1 MKRPCKDDG
10 LIVYAVRDSCP
21 QFGRTRHRRGIMIA
35 KQRARTLLCAL
46 ICVGELLLACSLSSQ
61 GMRGTIRKQSFGK
74 TASGEQIDLYTLSNK
89 KGMEV
94 SITNFGATVVALRV
108 PDRAGKAADVVLGY
122 DTLDGYEN
130 GKSYFGAT
138 VGRYANRIGGGK
150 FAIDGKTYTLPKN
163 NGNNTLH
170 GGIAGFDKK
179 VWKAR
184 EIDVKDG
191 AALELSYLSADGEEG
206 FPGNL
211 SVKVVFTVPADRN
224 DLKID
229 YTSSTDKDTVLNL
242 SNHSYFNLAGEGN
255 GDILDHVLTLHAKQF
270 TPVDKTLIPTGE
282 LRDVAGTPLDFATAT
297 AIGKRINEDYE
308 QLVFGKG
315 YDHDWVLGRSS
326 GGNGLSIAAEAYDAK
341 SGRKLEVLTTEPGIQ
356 FYSGNFLDGSAKGK
370 ANKAYTQRAAFC
382 LETQH
387 FPDSPN
393 HRNFPSTLL
402 KPNAAFHSQT
412 VFRFSAK

>member
-1 MKRPCKDDG
+1 M
-10 LIVYAVRDSCP
+10 
-21 QFGRTRHRRGIMIA
+21 TA
-35 KQRARTLLCAL
+35 KQKARTFLCAL
-46 ICVGELLLACSLSSQ
+46 LLFGELSLAGSLSSQ

-74 TASGEQIDLYTLSNK
+74 TASGEQIDLYSLTNK

-94 SITNFGATVVALRV
+94 SITNFGATVVNLHV
-108 PDRAGKAADVVLGY
+108 PDRAGKVADVVLGF
-122 DTLDGYEN
+122 DTLEGYES

-138 VGRYANRIGGGK
+138 VGRYANRIGGGQ
-150 FAIDGKTYTLPKN
+150 FSIGGKPYTLPKN

-170 GGIAGFDKK
+170 GGIVGFNKR

-184 EIDVKDG
+184 EIPSKEG
-191 AALELSYLSADGEEG
+191 EALELSYLSTDGEEG

-211 SVKVVFTVPADRN
+211 SVKVVFTLPADRN

-229 YTSSTDKDTVLNL
+229 YTASTDKDTVLNL

-255 GDILDHVLTLHAKQF
+255 DDILDHVLTLHAKQF

-282 LRDVAGTPLDFATAT
+282 LRDVAGTPLDFTSAA
-297 AIGKRINEDYE
+297 AIGKRINENYE
-308 QLVFGKG
+308 QLLFGKG
-315 YDHDWVLGRSS
+315 YDHNWVLGSNS
-326 GGNGLSIAAEAYDAK
+326 GHGLTVAAEAYDPK

-356 FYSGNFLDGSAKGK
+356 FYSGNFLDGTVKGK
-370 ANKAYTQRAAFC
+370 GNKAYAQRAAFC

-393 HRNFPSTLL
+393 HPNFPSTLL
-402 KPNAAFHSQT
+402 KPNSVFHSQT

>member
-1 MKRPCKDDG
+1 MTRGKR
-10 LIVYAVRDSCP
+10 A
-21 QFGRTRHRRGIMIA
+21 H
-35 KQRARTLLCAL
+35 TLLCAL
-46 ICVGELLLACSLSSQ
+46 IFVGEISLAGSLSSQ

-74 TASGEQIDLYTLSNK
+74 TAGGDQIDLYSLTNK

-94 SITNFGATVVALRV
+94 SITNFGATVVTLRV
-108 PDRAGKAADVVLGY
+108 PDRFGKPADVVLGY
-122 DTLDGYEN
+122 DTLQGYEN

-150 FAIDGKTYTLPKN
+150 FSIEGKTYTLPKN

-170 GGIAGFDKK
+170 GGIVGFNKK
-179 VWKAR
+179 VWKAQ
-184 EIDVKDG
+184 EIPSND
-191 AALELSYLSADGEEG
+191 ASALELTYLSADGEEG

-211 SVKVVFTVPADRN
+211 SVKVVFTLPVDRN
-224 DLKID
+224 ELKID
-229 YTSSTDKDTVLNL
+229 YTATTDKDTVLNL
-242 SNHSYFNLAGEGN
+242 SNHSYFNLAGEGS

-270 TPVDKTLIPTGE
+270 TPVDQTLIPTGE
-282 LRDVAGTPLDFATAT
+282 LRDVAGTPLDFNSAT

-315 YDHDWVLGRSS
+315 YDHNWVLASDS
-326 GGNGLSIAAEAYDAK
+326 AKNLTIAAEAYDPK
-341 SGRKLEVLTTEPGIQ
+341 SGRTLEALTTEPGVQ
-356 FYSGNFLDGSAKGK
+356 FYSGNFLDGPTGKGGK
-370 ANKAYTQRAAFC
+370 AYPRRSAFC

-393 HRNFPSTLL
+393 HPNFPATML
-402 KPNAAFHSQT
+402 KPGAVFHSET

>member
-1 MKRPCKDDG
+1 MS
-10 LIVYAVRDSCP
+10 A
-21 QFGRTRHRRGIMIA
+21 QA
-35 KQRARTLLCAL
+35 
-46 ICVGELLLACSLSSQ
+46 
-61 GMRGTIRKQSFGK
+61 MRGTIRKQSFGK
-74 TASGEQIDLYTLSNK
+74 TASGEAIDLYSLSNK

-108 PDRAGKAADVVLGY
+108 PDRAAKPADVVLGF
-122 DTLDGYEN
+122 DTLEGYEN

-138 VGRYANRIGGGK
+138 VGRYANRIGGGT
-150 FAIDGKTYTLPKN
+150 FSIDGKTYTLPKN

-170 GGIAGFDKK
+170 GGIIGFNKK

-184 EIDVKDG
+184 EIATKDG
-191 AALELSYLSADGEEG
+191 AGLELSYLSADGEEG

-211 SVKVVFTVPADRN
+211 SVQVVFTVPADRN
-224 DLKID
+224 ELKID
-229 YTSSTDKDTVLNL
+229 YTATTDKDTVLNL

-282 LRDVAGTPLDFATAT
+282 LRDVAGTPMDFNTAS
-297 AIGKRINEDYE
+297 AIGKRINDNYE

-315 YDHDWVLGRSS
+315 YDHNWVLAHS
-326 GGNGLSIAAEAYDAK
+326 GGGKGLTIAADAYDPK
-341 SGRKLEVLTTEPGIQ
+341 SGRTLEVLTTEPGVQ

-370 ANKAYTQRAAFC
+370 GGKAYGQRAAFC

-393 HRNFPSTLL
+393 HPNFPSTLL
-402 KPNAAFHSQT
+402 KPGAVFHSET

>member
-1 MKRPCKDDG
+1 LAPRW
-10 LIVYAVRDSCP
+10 
-21 QFGRTRHRRGIMIA
+21 
-35 KQRARTLLCAL
+35 LCCGFL
-46 ICVGELLLACSLSSQ
+46 
-61 GMRGTIRKQSFGK
+61 
-74 TASGEQIDLYTLSNK
+74 
-89 KGMEV
+89 
-94 SITNFGATVVALRV
+94 
-108 PDRAGKAADVVLGY
+108 AGKAADVVLGY

-150 FAIDGKTYTLPKN
+150 FALDGKTYTLPKN

-170 GGIAGFDKK
+170 GGIVGFDKK
-179 VWKAR
+179 IWKAR

-315 YDHDWVLGRSS
+315 YDHNWVLGRSS

-370 ANKAYTQRAAFC
+370 ANKAYAQRAAFC

-393 HRNFPSTLL
+393 HPNFPSTLL
-402 KPNAAFHSQT
+402 KPSAAFHSQT